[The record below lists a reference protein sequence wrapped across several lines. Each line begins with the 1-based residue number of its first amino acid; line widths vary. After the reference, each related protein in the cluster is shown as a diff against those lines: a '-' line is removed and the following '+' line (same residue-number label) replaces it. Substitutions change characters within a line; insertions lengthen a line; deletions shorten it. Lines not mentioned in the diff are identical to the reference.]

1 MASYMHDVVVNHQN
15 QNFGLR
21 CYIHL
26 DFLWWNHN
34 CWLTISGFH
43 TCLHGW
49 RLATKS
55 FVFTLVEVV
64 GGTTSNNLKIH
75 FGEWHMVFFGA
86 LVLKKIASKLITFG
100 VDG

>member
-1 MASYMHDVVVNHQN
+1 
-15 QNFGLR
+15 
-21 CYIHL
+21 
-26 DFLWWNHN
+26 
-34 CWLTISGFH
+34 
-43 TCLHGW
+43 
-49 RLATKS
+49 LATKS